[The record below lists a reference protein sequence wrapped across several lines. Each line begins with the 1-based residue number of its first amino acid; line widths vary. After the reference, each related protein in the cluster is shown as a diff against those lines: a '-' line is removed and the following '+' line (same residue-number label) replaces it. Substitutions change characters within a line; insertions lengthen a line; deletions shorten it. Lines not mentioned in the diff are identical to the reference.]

1 MPASCGFDTWDNVAV
16 RSELVMGRDEYE
28 FEACDASLIGRER
41 AALSVTGNS
50 QGRGGDGAAYA
61 F

>member
-1 MPASCGFDTWDNVAV
+1 
-16 RSELVMGRDEYE
+16 MGRDEYK

-50 QGRGGDGAAYA
+50 QGRGGDDVAYA
-61 F
+61 Y